1 MDQPTGNGSSGLDDL
16 TVEAATILAEAV
28 REGAVPGVLE
38 FRTIG
43 GALDRAI
50 ASRSAADLKQ
60 AGAVFNRLEGEVRE
74 DIADRAY
81 TKAKARRRGRRGKSA
96 LVAAFGRVKNTD

>member
-1 MDQPTGNGSSGLDDL
+1 MDRPAGDGTGLDDL
-16 TVEAATILAEAV
+16 TVEAVTVLAEAV

-38 FRTIG
+38 FRMIG
-43 GALDRAI
+43 SALDRAA

-60 AGAVFNRLEGEVRE
+60 AGAAFDRLEGDVRE

-81 TKAKARRRGRRGKSA
+81 RKAKARRRVRRGKGA

>member
-1 MDQPTGNGSSGLDDL
+1 MDQPTGDGGGGLDDL
-16 TVEAATILAEAV
+16 TVEAVTMLAEAV

-43 GALDRAI
+43 GALDRALK
-50 ASRSAADLKQ
+50 SRSAADLKQ
-60 AGAVFNRLEGEVRE
+60 AGTVFNRLEGDVRE

-81 TKAKARRRGRRGKSA
+81 TKARTRRRGRRGKGA